1 MQRPD
6 HALQDAT
13 RLEFPLPGREPP
25 EGLLLMKTDLGAFF
39 ALVARVGRDEALLL
53 LVIRALRIR
62 DGLLDVSVN
71 DLAWI
76 LRTRNRAVLGWLDR
90 LVAERH
96 VVYTVKALPIIR
108 QTIDRVQ
115 VEIVASSAGTPYTA
129 IVDLPTHWFL
139 QVLPLVGRTTFAVY
153 LYALSREAHDGVL
166 LVAELT
172 TTLRLRS
179 RFHARRHLRRLRR
192 RRLLLR
198 DAEGRDVI
206 AEPPPPTKRERL
218 LLRFLAIPRLRR
230 SLAHL
235 ALLTLVL
242 VLLTTAL
249 FLLLTFH

>member
-6 HALQDAT
+6 HALQDTT

-39 ALVARVGRDEALLL
+39 RLIATVGRDEALLL

-90 LVAERH
+90 LVAERL

-115 VEIVASSAGTPYTA
+115 VEIVTSTTSAPYVTM
-129 IVDLPTHWFL
+129 IDLPTHWFL

-153 LYALSREAHDGVL
+153 LYALSRESHDGLL
-166 LVAELT
+166 LVADLVAT
-172 TTLRLRS
+172 TRLRG
-179 RFHARRHLRRLRR
+179 RFHAHLHLRRLRQHG
-192 RRLLLR
+192 LLVR
-198 DAEGRDVI
+198 DTNGMEVI
-206 AEPPPPTKRERL
+206 SDPPPPTRRERL
-218 LLRFLAIPRLRR
+218 QLRFLALPFLRR

-235 ALLTLVL
+235 LVLTVALLLLVLGL
-242 VLLTTAL
+242 VLLTL
-249 FLLLTFH
+249 H